1 MKKVLTIAILALVAT
16 VSYAQDKVYVINRK
30 ANDQYDMRKQ
40 YNAILSVKDS
50 VIDFREAGISKIYI
64 IKKKQVVNGNL
75 SLYLVK
81 DEDNQSEFLISENPK
96 VIEHT
101 KTYTRLLD
109 EQPKKSTEF
118 YYFTGNMN
126 SPKVNDRRQIG
137 SEKQGSFGV
146 TSGVSAY
153 MGVAEITSVAYGGW
167 LMINDF
173 GIEYN
178 ASAGMNMSD
187 PFGDDYVSGR
197 VGEWTSGGVS
207 YGIGGFYKSKSGFY
221 YGGGI
226 QVARLIGVRNEKMGQ
241 DIYSNGRL
249 ISKSYIEPKV
259 FDDKKVSPYIT
270 GGYMTELGQ
279 FFTFKGG
286 IIASPNFSSI
296 QVGIGYSF

>member
-1 MKKVLTIAILALVAT
+1 MVLISF
-16 VSYAQDKVYVINRK
+16 VSYGQIIEKQTQTTYVLKMTEQEYNDYIKSKEQKDVLVINT
-30 ANDQYDMRKQ
+30 
-40 YNAILSVKDS
+40 
-50 VIDFREAGISKIYI
+50 
-64 IKKKQVVNGNL
+64 
-75 SLYLVK
+75 
-81 DEDNQSEFLISENPK
+81 PK
-96 VIEHT
+96 V
-101 KTYTRLLD
+101 
-109 EQPKKSTEF
+109 
-118 YYFTGNMN
+118 
-126 SPKVNDRRQIG
+126 KVAPIKN
-137 SEKQGSFGV
+137 EKQGSFGV

-173 GIEYN
+173 GVEYN

-207 YGIGGFYKSKSGFY
+207 YGVGGFYKSKSGFY

-226 QVARLIGVRNEKMGQ
+226 QVARLIGVRNENMGQ

-270 GGYMTELGQ
+270 GGYMTNLGQ

-296 QVGIGYSF
+296 QIGIGYSF